1 MICVLGMHRSG
12 TSALTGVVEQLGA
25 FLGPPAHLMAPR
37 ADNPAGFFEHQPL
50 TDLNDEIL
58 RAHGGVWQAPPL
70 LPAGWA
76 DAAALDDIRRR
87 AAEVLAADFAG
98 HRLTVWKDPRACLT
112 LAFWRPL
119 LPRVKTVVCV
129 RHPLE
134 VARSLLVRDGL
145 DVPRSIDLWMRYM
158 SAAVAEAGDD
168 VLVVAYDDLLR
179 DPDTAVAR
187 LAAFIDPAIGEAARA
202 AAAAHVGARGHLRH
216 HADAMRD
223 LASAPDVPFAVT
235 AFYALLVALAR
246 TDPDGRGLPADLR
259 DAARVLAATAPVFQ
273 AAERSLAR
281 LGGAAGPTALPAAL
295 TSLQAARDEVARLE
309 ADAAASRL
317 EARQATALVASVH
330 TPLGLAKAIVRMGLP
345 TPILERVRAWRRRR
359 GADRPSA

>member
-1 MICVLGMHRSG
+1 
-12 TSALTGVVEQLGA
+12 
-25 FLGPPAHLMAPR
+25 
-37 ADNPAGFFEHQPL
+37 
-50 TDLNDEIL
+50 
-58 RAHGGVWQAPPL
+58 VWQAPPL
-70 LPAGWA
+70 LPGGWA

-87 AAEVLAADFAG
+87 AAEVLTADFAG
-98 HRLTVWKDPRACLT
+98 HRLSAWKDPRACLT

-119 LPRVKTVVCV
+119 LPRVKAIVCV

-134 VARSLLVRDGL
+134 VARSLLARDGFE
-145 DVPRSIDLWMRYM
+145 VSRSIDLWMRYM
-158 SAAVAEAGDD
+158 SDAVAEAGDD

-179 DPDTAVAR
+179 DPDAAVAR
-187 LAAFIDPAIGEAARA
+187 LAGFIDPAIGAAARA
-202 AAAAHVGARGHLRH
+202 AAAAHIGAHAHLRH

-223 LASAPDVPFAVT
+223 LASAADMPFAVT

-246 TDPDGRGLPADLR
+246 ADPDGRGVPADLR
-259 DAARVLAATAPVFQ
+259 DTARAMAATAPGFQ

-295 TSLQAARDEVARLE
+295 ISLQAARDEVARLE
-309 ADAAASRL
+309 VDAAASRH

-330 TPLGLAKAIVRMGLP
+330 TPLGLAKAMVRMGLP

-359 GADRPSA
+359 GVRLPSA